1 MTTPT
6 TSSTEMREWDQH
18 LTSRAE
24 RTAFGKALRS
34 KAPRSSH
41 AAWVPHPERPDPIS
55 LLEEANTNAVK
66 ALGPD
71 PLWTHGDVPIRVL
84 SRLSRHHGA

>member
-1 MTTPT
+1 MTTLT

-18 LTSRAE
+18 LTSRTE

-34 KAPRSSH
+34 KVPRSSH

-55 LLEEANTNAVK
+55 LLEEAVTR
-66 ALGPD
+66 
-71 PLWTHGDVPIRVL
+71 I
-84 SRLSRHHGA
+84 